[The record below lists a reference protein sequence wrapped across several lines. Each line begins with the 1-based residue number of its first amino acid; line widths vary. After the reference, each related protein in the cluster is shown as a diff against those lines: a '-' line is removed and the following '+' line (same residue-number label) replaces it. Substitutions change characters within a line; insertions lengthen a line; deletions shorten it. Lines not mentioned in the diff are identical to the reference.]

1 MDDNKIT
8 REVYRAYAD
17 KIVSVLD
24 KEGFYEQFKNRVEK
38 GSSVFKLAKK
48 RLIQDISIDWIDTIE
63 SILPNLDTIVRNPR
77 KFIVQEEDIVDV
89 SLARSIST
97 ESVKYLA
104 QHTNMISKV
113 DEKTGD
119 VTPSKILN
127 ITKEESFEIYENR
140 FIYTLLLK
148 LKDFVTM
155 RYDKI
160 KKASATQDVLE
171 LDIESRF
178 NLPSKKITYRTEY
191 FAQLSFDE
199 VMRLDPD
206 TLTKIERVAKIDRI
220 ITDFLSSS
228 FAKSMRNSAP
238 VRPPIMRTNVIL
250 KEPNFKKA
258 LTLWQFVETY
268 QATAGFSTSDEVE
281 EYDIED
287 DSAKRLRSMI
297 TLNTMVFESLYDQC
311 ETDFDMEDK
320 QFADFMRV
328 GQMDFQKDEIE
339 RDEYAQKLDNK
350 EENEDEQENIEEVKP
365 QEEEDADKEIP
376 PEIEEKEP
384 EIEEKEVEK
393 EVEKPQEIEKEVV
406 VERPVE
412 VERFKEMPPKADQ
425 EEVDLEPD
433 AEKFDQHLFEVRKI
447 FKRPDDDKIKQEEI
461 IKVKDAI
468 DRCLTSYRRI
478 KQEELEE
485 RDRQERI
492 RRRREDIEKRATA
505 FKKQREELEKNA
517 GNIDDSALGMDPFS
531 YQKAKI
537 AREKSEEEARKRKE
551 AAKSA
556 IKVNKNENLELED
569 KNTEPI
575 NKAIDE
581 MEKERAKKAERDA
594 RIDEHL
600 DNIDAIMPLENDVPI
615 VSRVRKKRDFSI
627 ARQAAQI
634 AQNAASNSAQN
645 SAQNAAFNSAQYG
658 VDTSAQNNAETL
670 PNSGEIGQNAAAKNG
685 HISATQNGDY
695 AQNGEQNA
703 AENVDR
709 KPKIRLAKDTK
720 INPWGDDGV
729 KKRRINLT
737 PVDESKVAVG
747 EVHVKAEDKPVL
759 WGGNTDLGNLEIVQ
773 AEQKPKRKYTR
784 KTKAQDGESTD
795 EKATENTVENNVEN
809 AIDNNDETIV
819 NSGESEV
826 GNGTFNAADETAETL
841 VNSGKIA
848 DIDNA
853 NIDENLIENNQE
865 IEQEETVKP
874 VSEMRI
880 NIGGRIEDTAGMG
893 ISVKGEN
900 KPVLWGGNTNLGNL
914 ETIKTEQK
922 PKRKYTRKPKTQVV
936 KTPIEEAKPDL
947 EDENKN
953 AFDNEVKSTANE
965 GVKSVATEE
974 VREAD
979 RESHKTDF
987 DDDLKQSEKID
998 INAVEGEGAE
1008 NEGENVVN
1016 SDEKTE
1022 KNTQKLDKN
1031 YVNFEGKLCHSE
1043 DAEYH
1048 KSEQNIIKANSQKD
1062 EEKESEKDKESAIE
1076 NVDVNTPVK
1085 DEENASAK
1093 GGENAP
1099 EKENEKATGEVEE
1112 KAAEETD
1119 KVEVVESENLK
1130 GEETEKGKVENTEIS
1145 KAEETENGK
1154 NGEGKEG
1161 EEKAEEQNP
1170 KKPRKKKEKKDPW
1183 ALSATTLNQKYT
1195 TASGKE
1201 RHFDVIDED
1210 KVSVGGIKFKSGSGI
1225 VDPFGD
1231 TFDISAKPENHDDEE

>member
-8 REVYRAYAD
+8 REVYKAYAD

-376 PEIEEKEP
+376 PEPEEKEP

-393 EVEKPQEIEKEVV
+393 EIEKPQEIEKEVV

-492 RRRREDIEKRATA
+492 RRRREDIEKRAAA
-505 FKKQREELEKNA
+505 FKKQREELEKNSA
-517 GNIDDSALGMDPFS
+517 NIDDSALGMDPFS

-556 IKVNKNENLELED
+556 IKVDKNENLELED

-634 AQNAASNSAQN
+634 AQISAQSEAENAQN
-645 SAQNAAFNSAQYG
+645 SDIQDGNS
-658 VDTSAQNNAETL
+658 S
-670 PNSGEIGQNAAAKNG
+670 
-685 HISATQNGDY
+685 TQNTY
-695 AQNGEQNA
+695 S
-703 AENVDR
+703 

-773 AEQKPKRKYTR
+773 SEQKPKRKYTR
-784 KTKAQDGESTD
+784 KVKAQDGESTS
-795 EKATENTVENNVEN
+795 ENATENTVENNVEN
-809 AIDNNDETIV
+809 AIDNN
-819 NSGESEV
+819 
-826 GNGTFNAADETAETL
+826 AETL
-841 VNSGKIA
+841 VNSGEIA

-853 NIDENLIENNQE
+853 NIGENSAENVE
-865 IEQEETVKP
+865 EYEQEEPVKP

-893 ISVKGEN
+893 ISFKGEN
-900 KPVLWGGNTNLGNL
+900 RPVLWGGNTNLGNL
-914 ETIKTEQK
+914 ETEKTEQK

-936 KTPIEEAKPDL
+936 KTPIEEAKTDL

-953 AFDNEVKSTANE
+953 ALDNEAKSTANE
-965 GVKSVATEE
+965 GVKSVVEDE
-974 VREAD
+974 VKETD

-987 DDDLKQSEKID
+987 DDDLKQGEKID
-998 INAVEGEGAE
+998 INAVESEGAE
-1008 NEGENVVN
+1008 NEGENAVN
-1016 SDEKTE
+1016 SDEKTA

-1043 DAEYH
+1043 DEEYH
-1048 KSEQNIIKANSQKD
+1048 KSEQNIIKANSPKE
-1062 EEKESEKDKESAIE
+1062 EEKEPEKAEE
-1076 NVDVNTPVK
+1076 NTPAK
-1085 DEENASAK
+1085 DD
-1093 GGENAP
+1093 ENAP
-1099 EKENEKATGEVEE
+1099 EKENEKATG
-1112 KAAEETD
+1112 KA
-1119 KVEVVESENLK
+1119 
-1130 GEETEKGKVENTEIS
+1130 
-1145 KAEETENGK
+1145 
-1154 NGEGKEG
+1154 
-1161 EEKAEEQNP
+1161 EEKAEETKP

-1201 RHFDVIDED
+1201 RHFDAIDED

>member
-1 MDDNKIT
+1 MEDNKIT
-8 REVYRAYAD
+8 REVYKAYAD

-311 ETDFDMEDK
+311 ETNFDIEDK
-320 QFADFMRV
+320 EFADFMRV

-365 QEEEDADKEIP
+365 QEEEDAEKEIP
-376 PEIEEKEP
+376 PEPEEKEP

-492 RRRREDIEKRATA
+492 RRRREDIEKRAAA
-505 FKKQREELEKNA
+505 FKKQREELEKNGA
-517 GNIDDSALGMDPFS
+517 GVDDSALGMDPFS

-537 AREKSEEEARKRKE
+537 AREKSEEEARVRKDAQKE
-551 AAKSA
+551 A
-556 IKVNKNENLELED
+556 IKVDKKENLELED

-581 MEKERAKKAERDA
+581 MEQARAKKAERDA

-600 DNIDAIMPLENDVPI
+600 DNIDAIMPLENDIPI
-615 VSRVRKKRDFSI
+615 VSRARKKKEYSI
-627 ARQAAQI
+627 AKQSAQI
-634 AQNAASNSAQN
+634 AQKAAENSEKYAEIEAKNEEKSAQN
-645 SAQNAAFNSAQYG
+645 DTKIAQND
-658 VDTSAQNNAETL
+658 VKKTS
-670 PNSGEIGQNAAAKNG
+670 
-685 HISATQNGDY
+685 
-695 AQNGEQNA
+695 
-703 AENVDR
+703 
-709 KPKIRLAKDTK
+709 IRLAKDTQ
-720 INPWGDDGV
+720 INPWGEDGI

-737 PVDESKVAVG
+737 PVDEEKVAVG
-747 EVHVKAEDKPVL
+747 EVHVKDEDKPVL
-759 WGGNTDLGNLEIVQ
+759 WGGNADLGKLETEKT
-773 AEQKPKRKYTR
+773 EQKPKRKYTR
-784 KTKAQDGESTD
+784 KTK
-795 EKATENTVENNVEN
+795 TEEPKVE
-809 AIDNNDETIV
+809 
-819 NSGESEV
+819 
-826 GNGTFNAADETAETL
+826 AADETNATAVDEVNKADVNEQKAVVADEKSTAETDVKRIAEAGL
-841 VNSGKIA
+841 NDAENVANSTA
-848 DIDNA
+848 EA
-853 NIDENLIENNQE
+853 
-865 IEQEETVKP
+865 EQKAAE
-874 VSEMRI
+874 
-880 NIGGRIEDTAGMG
+880 
-893 ISVKGEN
+893 
-900 KPVLWGGNTNLGNL
+900 
-914 ETIKTEQK
+914 TEQK
-922 PKRKYTRKPKTQVV
+922 
-936 KTPIEEAKPDL
+936 
-947 EDENKN
+947 
-953 AFDNEVKSTANE
+953 
-965 GVKSVATEE
+965 
-974 VREAD
+974 
-979 RESHKTDF
+979 
-987 DDDLKQSEKID
+987 
-998 INAVEGEGAE
+998 
-1008 NEGENVVN
+1008 
-1016 SDEKTE
+1016 
-1022 KNTQKLDKN
+1022 
-1031 YVNFEGKLCHSE
+1031 
-1043 DAEYH
+1043 
-1048 KSEQNIIKANSQKD
+1048 
-1062 EEKESEKDKESAIE
+1062 
-1076 NVDVNTPVK
+1076 
-1085 DEENASAK
+1085 
-1093 GGENAP
+1093 
-1099 EKENEKATGEVEE
+1099 
-1112 KAAEETD
+1112 
-1119 KVEVVESENLK
+1119 
-1130 GEETEKGKVENTEIS
+1130 
-1145 KAEETENGK
+1145 
-1154 NGEGKEG
+1154 
-1161 EEKAEEQNP
+1161 P

-1195 TASGKE
+1195 LPSGKE
-1201 RHFDVIDED
+1201 RRFDAIDED
-1210 KVSVGGIKFKSGSGI
+1210 KVSVGGIRFKSGSGI
-1225 VDPFGD
+1225 TDPFGD
-1231 TFDISAKPENHDDEE
+1231 TFDVSAKPENRDDEE

>member
-1 MDDNKIT
+1 MEDNKIT
-8 REVYRAYAD
+8 REVYKTYAD

-24 KEGFYEQFKNRVEK
+24 KEGFYEQFKKRVEK

-63 SILPNLDTIVRNPR
+63 SVLPNLDTIVRNPR

-104 QHTNMISKV
+104 QHTNMICKV

-140 FIYTLLLK
+140 CIYTLLLK

-320 QFADFMRV
+320 EFADFMRV
-328 GQMDFQKDEIE
+328 GQMDFQKDEID

-376 PEIEEKEP
+376 PEPEEKEP
-384 EIEEKEVEK
+384 EIEQEEIEK

-492 RRRREDIEKRATA
+492 RRRREDIEKRAAA
-505 FKKQREELEKNA
+505 FKKQREELEKNGA
-517 GNIDDSALGMDPFS
+517 NIDDSALGMDPFS

-551 AAKSA
+551 A
-556 IKVNKNENLELED
+556 IKVDKKENLELED
-569 KNTEPI
+569 KNTEAI

-581 MEKERAKKAERDA
+581 MEQTRAKKAERDA
-594 RIDEHL
+594 KIDEHL
-600 DNIDAIMPLENDVPI
+600 DKIDAIMPLENDVPL

-627 ARQAAQI
+627 AKQSAQI
-634 AQNAASNSAQN
+634 AQNSVQN
-645 SAQNAAFNSAQYG
+645 EAENADVQDGNRS
-658 VDTSAQNNAETL
+658 
-670 PNSGEIGQNAAAKNG
+670 
-685 HISATQNGDY
+685 TQNT
-695 AQNGEQNA
+695 
-703 AENVDR
+703 DR

-720 INPWGDDGV
+720 VNPWGDDGI

-747 EVHVKAEDKPVL
+747 DVHVKEDDKLFL
-759 WGGNTDLGNLEIVQ
+759 WCGNTYLGNLETEK

-784 KTKAQDGESTD
+784 KAKAQESETSDEKTAENVVNSEESTVND
-795 EKATENTVENNVEN
+795 TVH
-809 AIDNNDETIV
+809 
-819 NSGESEV
+819 V
-826 GNGTFNAADETAETL
+826 G
-841 VNSGKIA
+841 
-848 DIDNA
+848 
-853 NIDENLIENNQE
+853 ENLLENNQE

-880 NIGGRIEDTAGMG
+880 NIGGRIENTDGMG
-893 ISVKGEN
+893 ISLKGET
-900 KPVLWGGNTNLGNL
+900 KPVLWGGNANLGKL
-914 ETIKTEQK
+914 DGEKTEQK
-922 PKRKYTRKPKTQVV
+922 PKRKYTRKPKTEETKEEAVEEEKSIVV
-936 KTPIEEAKPDL
+936 KESETTQSDSAQTGVENEAKP
-947 EDENKN
+947 
-953 AFDNEVKSTANE
+953 
-965 GVKSVATEE
+965 SV
-974 VREAD
+974 EA
-979 RESHKTDF
+979 EQK
-987 DDDLKQSEKID
+987 
-998 INAVEGEGAE
+998 AVE
-1008 NEGENVVN
+1008 
-1016 SDEKTE
+1016 TE
-1022 KNTQKLDKN
+1022 QKP
-1031 YVNFEGKLCHSE
+1031 
-1043 DAEYH
+1043 
-1048 KSEQNIIKANSQKD
+1048 KA
-1062 EEKESEKDKESAIE
+1062 
-1076 NVDVNTPVK
+1076 
-1085 DEENASAK
+1085 
-1093 GGENAP
+1093 
-1099 EKENEKATGEVEE
+1099 
-1112 KAAEETD
+1112 
-1119 KVEVVESENLK
+1119 
-1130 GEETEKGKVENTEIS
+1130 
-1145 KAEETENGK
+1145 
-1154 NGEGKEG
+1154 
-1161 EEKAEEQNP
+1161 
-1170 KKPRKKKEKKDPW
+1170 PRKKKEKKDPW

-1195 TASGKE
+1195 LPSGKE
-1201 RHFDVIDED
+1201 RRFDAIDED

-1231 TFDISAKPENHDDEE
+1231 TFDISAKPENRDDEE

>member
-1 MDDNKIT
+1 MEDNKIT
-8 REVYRAYAD
+8 REVYKAYAD

-24 KEGFYEQFKNRVEK
+24 KEGFYEQFQNRVEK

-320 QFADFMRV
+320 EFADFMRV
-328 GQMDFQKDEIE
+328 GQMDFQKDEID

-376 PEIEEKEP
+376 PEPEEKEP
-384 EIEEKEVEK
+384 EIQQEEIEK

-492 RRRREDIEKRATA
+492 RRRREDIEKRAAA
-505 FKKQREELEKNA
+505 FKKQREELEKNGA
-517 GNIDDSALGMDPFS
+517 NIDDSALGMDPFS

-551 AAKSA
+551 A
-556 IKVNKNENLELED
+556 IKVDKKENLELED

-581 MEKERAKKAERDA
+581 MEQARAKKAERDA
-594 RIDEHL
+594 KIDEHL

-615 VSRVRKKRDFSI
+615 VSRVRKKRDYSI
-627 ARQAAQI
+627 AKQSAQI
-634 AQNAASNSAQN
+634 AQVSAQN
-645 SAQNAAFNSAQYG
+645 EAENADIQDGNTSAQNA
-658 VDTSAQNNAETL
+658 
-670 PNSGEIGQNAAAKNG
+670 
-685 HISATQNGDY
+685 
-695 AQNGEQNA
+695 
-703 AENVDR
+703 DR

-720 INPWGDDGV
+720 INPWGDDGI

-747 EVHVKAEDKPVL
+747 EVHVKDDDKPVL
-759 WGGNTDLGNLEIVQ
+759 WGGNAELGNLEAVQ
-773 AEQKPKRKYTR
+773 TEQKPKRKYTR
-784 KTKAQDGESTD
+784 KAKAQEVESSD
-795 EKATENTVENNVEN
+795 EKTAENT
-809 AIDNNDETIV
+809 A
-819 NSGESEV
+819 NSWEIFTV
-826 GNGTFNAADETAETL
+826 DT
-841 VNSGKIA
+841 
-848 DIDNA
+848 A
-853 NIDENLIENNQE
+853 NIDENSLENEQE

-880 NIGGRIEDTAGMG
+880 NIGGRIENTDGMG
-893 ISVKGEN
+893 ISFKGES
-900 KPVLWGGNTNLGNL
+900 KPVLWGGNANLGKLDGEKN
-914 ETIKTEQK
+914 EQK
-922 PKRKYTRKPKTQVV
+922 PKRKYTRKPKTEDV
-936 KTPIEEAKPDL
+936 KVEAVEETKNTDVEEPITTDAS
-947 EDENKN
+947 
-953 AFDNEVKSTANE
+953 EVK
-965 GVKSVATEE
+965 AT
-974 VREAD
+974 
-979 RESHKTDF
+979 
-987 DDDLKQSEKID
+987 
-998 INAVEGEGAE
+998 AE
-1008 NEGENVVN
+1008 NEVRPSVEA
-1016 SDEKTE
+1016 E
-1022 KNTQKLDKN
+1022 QKA
-1031 YVNFEGKLCHSE
+1031 V
-1043 DAEYH
+1043 
-1048 KSEQNIIKANSQKD
+1048 
-1062 EEKESEKDKESAIE
+1062 
-1076 NVDVNTPVK
+1076 
-1085 DEENASAK
+1085 
-1093 GGENAP
+1093 
-1099 EKENEKATGEVEE
+1099 
-1112 KAAEETD
+1112 
-1119 KVEVVESENLK
+1119 
-1130 GEETEKGKVENTEIS
+1130 ETEQK
-1145 KAEETENGK
+1145 
-1154 NGEGKEG
+1154 
-1161 EEKAEEQNP
+1161 P
-1170 KKPRKKKEKKDPW
+1170 KTSRKKKEKKDPW
-1183 ALSATTLNQKYT
+1183 ELSATTLNQKYT
-1195 TASGKE
+1195 LPSGKE
-1201 RHFDVIDED
+1201 RRFDAIDED

-1225 VDPFGD
+1225 IDPFGN

>member
-1 MDDNKIT
+1 MEDNKIT
-8 REVYRAYAD
+8 REVYKAYAD

-24 KEGFYEQFKNRVEK
+24 KEGFYEQFKKRVEK

-320 QFADFMRV
+320 DFADFMRV
-328 GQMDFQKDEIE
+328 GQMDFQKDEID

-365 QEEEDADKEIP
+365 KEEEDADKEIP
-376 PEIEEKEP
+376 PEPEEKEP
-384 EIEEKEVEK
+384 EIEQEEIEK

-492 RRRREDIEKRATA
+492 RRRREDIEKRAAA
-505 FKKQREELEKNA
+505 FKKQREELEKNGA
-517 GNIDDSALGMDPFS
+517 DIDDSALGMDPFS

-551 AAKSA
+551 A
-556 IKVNKNENLELED
+556 IKVDKKENIELED
-569 KNTEPI
+569 KNTEAI

-581 MEKERAKKAERDA
+581 MEQTRAKKAERDA
-594 RIDEHL
+594 KIDEHL
-600 DNIDAIMPLENDVPI
+600 DKIDAIMPLENDVPL

-627 ARQAAQI
+627 AKQSAQI
-634 AQNAASNSAQN
+634 AQNSVQN
-645 SAQNAAFNSAQYG
+645 EAENADVQDGNRG
-658 VDTSAQNNAETL
+658 
-670 PNSGEIGQNAAAKNG
+670 
-685 HISATQNGDY
+685 TQNT
-695 AQNGEQNA
+695 
-703 AENVDR
+703 DR
-709 KPKIRLAKDTK
+709 KPEIRLAKDTK
-720 INPWGDDGV
+720 VNPWGDDGI

-747 EVHVKAEDKPVL
+747 DVHVKDDDKLVL
-759 WGGNTDLGNLEIVQ
+759 WGGNTTLGNLETEK

-784 KTKAQDGESTD
+784 KAKAQESETSDEKTAENVVNSEESTVNDTVHDGE
-795 EKATENTVENNVEN
+795 
-809 AIDNNDETIV
+809 
-819 NSGESEV
+819 
-826 GNGTFNAADETAETL
+826 
-841 VNSGKIA
+841 
-848 DIDNA
+848 
-853 NIDENLIENNQE
+853 NLLENNQE
-865 IEQEETVKP
+865 IEQEETVKS

-880 NIGGRIEDTAGMG
+880 NIGGRIENTEGMG
-893 ISVKGEN
+893 ISLKGET
-900 KPVLWGGNTNLGNL
+900 KPVLWGGNANLGKL
-914 ETIKTEQK
+914 DGEKTEQK
-922 PKRKYTRKPKTQVV
+922 PKRKYTRKPKTEETKEEPVEEEKSIVV
-936 KTPIEEAKPDL
+936 KESKTTQSDSARTGVENDAKP
-947 EDENKN
+947 
-953 AFDNEVKSTANE
+953 
-965 GVKSVATEE
+965 SV
-974 VREAD
+974 EA
-979 RESHKTDF
+979 EQK
-987 DDDLKQSEKID
+987 
-998 INAVEGEGAE
+998 AVE
-1008 NEGENVVN
+1008 
-1016 SDEKTE
+1016 TE
-1022 KNTQKLDKN
+1022 QKP
-1031 YVNFEGKLCHSE
+1031 
-1043 DAEYH
+1043 
-1048 KSEQNIIKANSQKD
+1048 KA
-1062 EEKESEKDKESAIE
+1062 
-1076 NVDVNTPVK
+1076 
-1085 DEENASAK
+1085 
-1093 GGENAP
+1093 
-1099 EKENEKATGEVEE
+1099 
-1112 KAAEETD
+1112 
-1119 KVEVVESENLK
+1119 
-1130 GEETEKGKVENTEIS
+1130 
-1145 KAEETENGK
+1145 
-1154 NGEGKEG
+1154 
-1161 EEKAEEQNP
+1161 
-1170 KKPRKKKEKKDPW
+1170 PRKKKEKKDPW

-1195 TASGKE
+1195 LPSGKE
-1201 RHFDVIDED
+1201 RRFDAIDED

-1231 TFDISAKPENHDDEE
+1231 TFDISAKPENRDDEE